1 MRKLF
6 SLPLLVAPLLLL
18 FGCKPGAAIDITPHT
33 VDPEADVFYQEAL
46 QRVSNYDVDTTWSC
60 IRLIDQ
66 ALLIDS
72 LNPDYYGLK
81 ARLLCE
87 LGYLD
92 SALTVQEEADRI
104 GAITGEYL
112 FQLGLFQA
120 AKEQPEKAE
129 VSFHRSNEFLK
140 AVLAEY
146 PDSLGAFI
154 TQQAANACYHQ
165 ADSLYMEDIDYVR
178 KRFPDRLMEI
188 EMVRRMK
195 PQSLIKQVKSLEID
209 SQEEANSR

>member
-6 SLPLLVAPLLLL
+6 LLSFLVASLLFF
-18 FGCKPGAAIDITPHT
+18 FGCKPGVAVDITPHP
-33 VDPEADVFYQEAL
+33 VNPEADLFYQEVL
-46 QRVSNYDVDTTWSC
+46 QRVSNYDVDTTWKC
-60 IRLIDQ
+60 IRLLDQ
-66 ALLIDS
+66 ALSIDS

-92 SALTVQEEADRI
+92 SAITVQEEADQI

-129 VSFHRSNEFLK
+129 ASFHRSNEFLK

-146 PDSLGAFI
+146 PDSLGAYI

-178 KRFPDRLMEI
+178 KRFPNRLMEI

-195 PQSLIKQVKSLEID
+195 PQSLIKQIKSLEID
-209 SQEEANSR
+209 PREEANSH

>member
-1 MRKLF
+1 MNQDAKTVFITL
-6 SLPLLVAPLLLL
+6 AGCPLLLL

-33 VDPEADVFYQEAL
+33 VDPEADVYQEAP

-104 GAITGEYL
+104 GAITGSTC
-112 FQLGLFQA
+112 FNWVSSRRQRA
-120 AKEQPEKAE
+120 AGESGGELP
-129 VSFHRSNEFLK
+129 
-140 AVLAEY
+140 
-146 PDSLGAFI
+146 P
-154 TQQAANACYHQ
+154 
-165 ADSLYMEDIDYVR
+165 
-178 KRFPDRLMEI
+178 
-188 EMVRRMK
+188 
-195 PQSLIKQVKSLEID
+195 
-209 SQEEANSR
+209 

>member
-6 SLPLLVAPLLLL
+6 LLSLFVASLLL
-18 FGCKPGAAIDITPHT
+18 FISCKPGAVVDITPHP
-33 VDPEADVFYQEAL
+33 VNPEADLFYQEAL
-46 QRVSNYDVDTTWSC
+46 QRISNYDVDTTLKC
-60 IRLIDQ
+60 IRLLDQ
-66 ALLIDS
+66 ALSIDS
-72 LNPDYYGLK
+72 INPDYYGLK

-92 SALTVQEEADRI
+92 SALKVQEEADRI

-120 AKEQPEKAE
+120 AKEQPEKAKM
-129 VSFHRSNEFLK
+129 SFYRSNEFLK
-140 AVLAEY
+140 AVLAVY

-154 TQQAANACYHQ
+154 TQQAANACYYQ

-188 EMVRRMK
+188 EMVRRTK
-195 PQSLIKQVKSLEID
+195 PQSLIKQIKSLEINPR
-209 SQEEANSR
+209 EEANSP